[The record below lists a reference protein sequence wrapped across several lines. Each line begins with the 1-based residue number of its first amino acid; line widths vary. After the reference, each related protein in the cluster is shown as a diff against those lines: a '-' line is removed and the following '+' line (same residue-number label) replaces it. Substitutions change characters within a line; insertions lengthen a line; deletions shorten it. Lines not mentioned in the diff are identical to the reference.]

1 MTHWGSGEFDI
12 NADVVVVTGSSHQR
26 VRPGDTG
33 VILAKAERDTL
44 VRIDRTQRRA
54 WLPYQ
59 DLRCTRLGSYKELH
73 DKERLVC
80 PACRKVNHL
89 SRTRTCGYCTPIRR
103 LPAS

>member
-33 VILAKAERDTL
+33 VILAKTERDTL
-44 VRIDRTQRRA
+44 VRIDRTKRRA

-59 DLRCTRLGSYKELH
+59 DLRCTRLGGYKAYATGQEG
-73 DKERLVC
+73 E
-80 PACRKVNHL
+80 
-89 SRTRTCGYCTPIRR
+89 
-103 LPAS
+103 